1 MLLRNRI
8 TAACASTL
16 LALSMVATPAIA
28 EPASGVDEAR
38 QAMTD
43 YGTQLAEF
51 ESSLATAGERLEE
64 IKAEIGHTE
73 GQVNETNEKYQQKR
87 GELSDRMRIDYKDGN
102 YTLVDILCGSQSLS
116 DFISRLYYFAR
127 MNSYDIDLMNQA
139 TELHNQLMAHMATLE
154 TEKSDC
160 EDTLNNVDAKIAE
173 LTSKLEEAQAY
184 FNSLPSDVQETLSNE
199 VVAQIESGNVA
210 TNDQGVVTNGLVS
223 AVANVQVANFAQS
236 GAAEA
241 AAVDGGDGGG
251 GGAVSGGGAVASVVQ
266 AVSNSSGG
274 YSAGLSNAV
283 DRAYSVIGTQY
294 TYGGMSVE
302 TGFDCSGL
310 VNYAYGGDR
319 GRSTGDMISS
329 LQGSGDWKTSLDQL
343 EYGDLVFPSAGHVG
357 IYIGDGQMIHSPVPG
372 QSVEVSNVYSFYG
385 GGTY

>member
-1 MLLRNRI
+1 MLLRNKF
-8 TAACASTL
+8 TAACASAL
-16 LALSMVATPAIA
+16 VALSMLATPAVA
-28 EPASGVDEAR
+28 EPSSNVDEAR

-43 YGTQLAEF
+43 YGSELAEF
-51 ESSLATAGERLEE
+51 ESSLATAGERLEQ
-64 IKAEIGHTE
+64 IKEEIGHTE
-73 GQVNETNEKYQQKR
+73 NQVNDTNVKYQQKR
-87 GELSDRMRIDYKDGN
+87 SELSDRMRIDYKDGN

-223 AVANVQVANFAQS
+223 AVANVQVANYAQS
-236 GAAEA
+236 GAVES
-241 AAVDGGDGGG
+241 DGGDGGAG
-251 GGAVSGGGAVASVVQ
+251 GGVANSVVQ
-266 AVSNSSGG
+266 AVSNSSSAGG
-274 YSAGLSNAV
+274 YSSGLSSAV

-329 LQGSGDWKTSLDQL
+329 LQGSGDWKTSLDDLQ
-343 EYGDLVFPSAGHVG
+343 YGDLVFPSAGHVG
-357 IYIGDGQMIHSPVPG
+357 IYIGNGQMIHSPVPG

-385 GGTY
+385 GGSY